1 VLDNV
6 YAPSSVLKNCSWN
19 KKKILFYKK
28 QKNGGQRTNPRA
40 AAQLQGRAGMDLLV
54 RHKSAAENVDQTV
67 EAETQDHMDHTYGC
81 LRMCGTRTRMVQRKL
96 TAQRGDHCPAP
107 TTRQGGTAHAGAHA
121 VDVV

>member
-1 VLDNV
+1 
-6 YAPSSVLKNCSWN
+6 
-19 KKKILFYKK
+19 
-28 QKNGGQRTNPRA
+28 
-40 AAQLQGRAGMDLLV
+40 MDLLV

-107 TTRQGGTAHAGAHA
+107 PRHDRVAPRMPARMPLT
-121 VDVV
+121 